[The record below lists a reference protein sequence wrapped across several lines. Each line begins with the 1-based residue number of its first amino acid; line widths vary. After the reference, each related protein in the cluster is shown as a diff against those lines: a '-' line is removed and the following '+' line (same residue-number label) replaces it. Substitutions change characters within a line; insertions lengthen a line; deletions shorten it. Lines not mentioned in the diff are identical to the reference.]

1 MSADQGVI
9 GTNDD
14 ASSCKRFAVD
24 KGYWVDPYI
33 SLFMQKSPIRKAP
46 EISRGYYARV
56 TSIQIIIEKF
66 LRMTKNNCQI
76 VSFGAGFDTLY
87 WRLSDLGLTPKSFVE
102 VDFEQVTTRKCHFI
116 KSKKQLL
123 DALTDE
129 DWFFMLNQV
138 SAVPDDATHIVELFW
153 ALLATW
159 SDCLWL
165 QLGTASVNL
174 LNLSLF

>member
-66 LRMTKNNCQI
+66 LR
-76 VSFGAGFDTLY
+76 V
-87 WRLSDLGLTPKSFVE
+87 RP
-102 VDFEQVTTRKCHFI
+102 R
-116 KSKKQLL
+116 
-123 DALTDE
+123 
-129 DWFFMLNQV
+129 ML
-138 SAVPDDATHIVELFW
+138 
-153 ALLATW
+153 
-159 SDCLWL
+159 
-165 QLGTASVNL
+165 SVNVIQPKASNVKGL
-174 LNLSLF
+174 YHESIF